1 MRYALFE
8 QVTEDV
14 LDLARAANHP
24 HLPGMSFQ
32 GGSQRILID
41 MMTTCHDDDP
51 ACLVRLQLANGLRDI
66 AKGQL
71 HLFAECLRIGQVAP
85 VIYDYDTKIERGCQP
100 CKRLGHVPCTGDN
113 QSPPC
118 TNPSHEQPH
127 TSPTPPYTL
136 S

>member
-1 MRYALFE
+1 MHLGQPFMRYALFE

-14 LDLARAANHP
+14 LDLARAANHT
-24 HLPGMSFQ
+24 HVPGMSFQ
-32 GGSQRILID
+32 GGSQRILIE

-85 VIYDYDTKIERGCQP
+85 VIYDYDTKNEPGCHPLTPLRPLASTADHQP
-100 CKRLGHVPCTGDN
+100 P
-113 QSPPC
+113 
-118 TNPSHEQPH
+118 
-127 TSPTPPYTL
+127 
-136 S
+136 